1 MNLRASAL
9 QSTTSTSLP
18 SHAGQTQ
25 DSISLLSRAV
35 AAGALALTVE
45 TFLLIS
51 VGGVVR
57 NAGAGLSCPDWPLCF
72 GRVVPP
78 MDYRVF
84 LEWFHRLMAGSI
96 SVFLLAISTYV
107 VFKPTLRKTIGWN
120 CVAAIGLLAAQ
131 VILGGL
137 TVLGL
142 LDPKW
147 VSSHLAVALGFFG
160 VVVVTTLKLYDAK
173 NGLIRPIQTSRL
185 SAAAVITSMILFGQI
200 LLGGLVSSNY
210 AGLACA
216 DFPKCNGQWLPVLEG
231 LVGYQVL
238 HRIGAVAATIALT
251 GFSILA
257 WTRMPSKGR
266 AGLALRTI
274 PALLLLQLLLG
285 VGSVFFQ
292 LPLPMSVAHLATA
305 TCMWAMM
312 LVVTYEIRRGY

>member
-1 MNLRASAL
+1 VFSCS
-9 QSTTSTSLP
+9 QFQHTSYLNRRYEKRL
-18 SHAGQTQ
+18 AG
-25 DSISLLSRAV
+25 I
-35 AAGALALTVE
+35 
-45 TFLLIS
+45 
-51 VGGVVR
+51 
-57 NAGAGLSCPDWPLCF
+57 
-72 GRVVPP
+72 
-78 MDYRVF
+78 VF
-84 LEWFHRLMAGSI
+84 
-96 SVFLLAISTYV
+96 
-107 VFKPTLRKTIGWN
+107 
-120 CVAAIGLLAAQ
+120 AAIGLLAAQ

-285 VGSVFFQ
+285 VGKRFF
-292 LPLPMSVAHLATA
+292 STA
-305 TCMWAMM
+305 FADECRAF
-312 LVVTYEIRRGY
+312 GYGHMYVGDDVGGDL